1 MVFTLLALFATVAA
15 DAVATITQF
24 WVSFQANLYLNKMRE
39 KKTNNREKFALGKRI
54 VCDMTKPHT
63 MNDLRGSNQ
72 KKYIK

>member
-24 WVSFQANLYLNKMRE
+24 WVSFQANLYLNNKMRE

-63 MNDLRGSNQ
+63 MNDLRGSNR
-72 KKYIK
+72 KKNI